1 MQKTNFPRIHYIIY
15 IYFFQQEKEIFI
27 KIFVFLADCLFLSAR
42 HAYIIQ
48 MMEMEGLP

>member
-27 KIFVFLADCLFLSAR
+27 KIFVFLADCLFYPRVTRIS
-42 HAYIIQ
+42 YK
-48 MMEMEGLP
+48 